1 MLRDHDTV
9 RIYKPWLTAHQ
20 LSLPKYVV
28 REDTPNTLINEDL
41 ETFFAYF
48 QTLAVSVNLY
58 AIIDAIQDLFGVSEH
73 ELMSLLKQ
81 ILKNEVATISWVTTD
96 QLAVRHIYLINR
108 RGHLNKFYYHCYINV
123 IVVEVVC
130 LQV

>member
-1 MLRDHDTV
+1 
-9 RIYKPWLTAHQ
+9 TAHQ

-28 REDTPNTLINEDL
+28 RKDTPNTLINEDL

-96 QLAVRHIYLINR
+96 QLAVRHILFDKQTWPFKQILLPLLYQRDSGGGSMPSGLTTVPNPMVT
-108 RGHLNKFYYHCYINV
+108 YD
-123 IVVEVVC
+123 
-130 LQV
+130 

>member
-1 MLRDHDTV
+1 
-9 RIYKPWLTAHQ
+9 
-20 LSLPKYVV
+20 
-28 REDTPNTLINEDL
+28 EDTPNTLINEDL

-96 QLAVRHIYLINR
+96 QLAVRHILFD
-108 RGHLNKFYYHCYINV
+108 K
-123 IVVEVVC
+123 
-130 LQV
+130 QT